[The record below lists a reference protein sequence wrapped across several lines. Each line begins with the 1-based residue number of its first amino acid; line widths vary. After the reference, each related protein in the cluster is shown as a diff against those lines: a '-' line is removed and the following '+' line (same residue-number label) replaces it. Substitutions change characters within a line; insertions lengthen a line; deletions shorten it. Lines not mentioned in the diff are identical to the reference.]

1 MSRNS
6 VNRRLLLAVLL
17 LAPLACRRDM
27 QDQPKYKDLRGSAFF
42 DDRRSA
48 RPKVSDTVARG
59 FLHANEVFR
68 TGKRNGQPIAELPM
82 PLTRELLDRGR
93 ERFAIFCSPCHGLT
107 GDGRGVVVQR
117 GFRQPPSLN
126 IDRLREAPIGYFF
139 DVQTIGFGSMPDYA
153 GAIPAADRWAIAAFV
168 RALQLSQRT
177 TLADV
182 PSTELE
188 GLESPEAPSKAAP
201 LIRDTDDWKH
211 AVPDAAAPG
220 DHRPPAEKK

>member
-1 MSRNS
+1 
-6 VNRRLLLAVLL
+6 
-17 LAPLACRRDM
+17 M

-48 RPKVSDTVARG
+48 RPRVPDTVARG

-68 TGKRNGQPIAELPM
+68 TGKRDGQPIAELPM

-93 ERFAIFCSPCHGLT
+93 ERYAIFCSPCHGLT
-107 GDGRGVVVQR
+107 GNGLGVVVQR
-117 GFRQPPSLN
+117 GFRQPPSMN

-139 DVQTIGFGSMPDYA
+139 DVQTIGFGAMPDYA

-177 TLADV
+177 TVADV
-182 PSTELE
+182 PSTELQS
-188 GLESPEAPSKAAP
+188 LESAEVPSKAAP
-201 LIRDTDDWKH
+201 LPLNPDDWKH
-211 AVPDAAAPG
+211 APGAAATKP
-220 DHRPPAEKK
+220 HEEKK